1 MAVPYFCLCLW
12 CYVPASALKILTYES
27 TIISKAPVLGVIQL
41 LHRKVQTKKYLCIS
55 AKELQGRVYCAWSVE
70 LKPIHLINYQIS
82 LWKET

>member
-41 LHRKVQTKKYLCIS
+41 LQKSRCSTESTNKEIFVYLSERITREGLLHMVC
-55 AKELQGRVYCAWSVE
+55 
-70 LKPIHLINYQIS
+70 
-82 LWKET
+82 